1 MEDSGQQGVTL
12 PHTEGER
19 TAVTQRSKSVGGV
32 RERLQSEL
40 RGRYTSLCDGTP
52 AGQEVRSHS
61 LTHSY
66 VELLITEG
74 NVQWHNDRHA
84 ATRPVRPPSDMP
96 TANEEVMIKLDD
108 ILKPPLSPDRPQVKT
123 VLTKGPAGSG
133 KTVSVQKFVLNWA
146 EDRAN
151 QDVDFLFVFPFSE
164 LNWLIG
170 RSFSLS
176 GLISLFHSSMTS
188 ESENPGLDLSQSKV
202 VFILDGLDQFN
213 LPLDFESISVESDIN
228 KEMPLP
234 ILLANLIWC
243 QLLLPSA
250 YVWVITR
257 PAAANFIPIDFLPQ
271 QQCLTEIRG
280 FDDTQKREFFR
291 KRFGDQ
297 SLVHKAIAL
306 VMKAIAL
313 ESSRNLCV
321 LCQTPWC
328 CEMLAAIL
336 ENTEAGECVEIDTLT
351 QLYTHFLLVR
361 IGLKNDRNGEHSE
374 SIREVVRKLGKL
386 AFRQQERGSLIFSES
401 DVKECG
407 IDVSKSS
414 TFHRLCRPLFT
425 GCEMYL
431 EEMYCFAYT
440 GIQDYLAALHV
451 FLTYTNKRRN
461 LLLQPTTLFDR
472 LKGTF
477 RRATLLDLH
486 RCSVDRVLRNTH
498 GTYDLF
504 LCFIL
509 GLSTTPNQTLLD
521 LACLGKGLKVTGS
534 KVITEITAEYIK
546 QAIKSEPYPQTT
558 LALFRSLREL
568 GDTSLGR
575 EVRRYLTSESRWG
588 FLLEPDQCWELA
600 DMLWAGRE
608 MEREVFREME
618 RLSWMHRMSM
628 WGFWRMQTVLGD
640 RHWQVY

>member
-1 MEDSGQQGVTL
+1 MEDSGQQGATL
-12 PHTEGER
+12 PDTEGEC
-19 TAVTQRSKSVGGV
+19 TALTQRSELRGV
-32 RERLQSEL
+32 REKLQSEL
-40 RGRYTSLCDGTP
+40 RGRCASLCGGTP
-52 AGQEVRSHS
+52 SGQEVRSHC
-61 LTHSY
+61 LTHAY
-66 VELLITEG
+66 VELLITED
-74 NVQWHNDRHA
+74 NVQWHDDRHA
-84 ATRPVRPPSDMP
+84 AVRPVRPPSDMP
-96 TANEEVMIKLDD
+96 TANEEVAIKLDD
-108 ILKPPLSPDRPQVKT
+108 IFKPPLSPDRPQVKT

-133 KTVSVQKFVLNWA
+133 KTASVQKFILNWA

-151 QDVDFLFVFPFSE
+151 QDVDFMFVFPFSE
-164 LNWLIG
+164 LNWLID
-170 RSFSLS
+170 RRFSLS
-176 GLISLFHSSMTS
+176 GLISHFHSSMTS
-188 ESENPGLDLSQSKV
+188 VSETPSLDLSRSKM

-213 LPLDFESISVESDIN
+213 FHVDFNSLSVESDIN

-234 ILLANLIWC
+234 VLLANLMWC

-257 PAAANFIPIDFLPQ
+257 PAAASFIPIDFLPQ
-271 QQCLTEIRG
+271 QRCLTEIWG
-280 FDDTQKREFFR
+280 FDDPQKREFFR

-321 LCQTPWC
+321 LCQTPLC

-336 ENTEAGECVEIDTLT
+336 ENTEEGERVEIDTLT
-351 QLYTHFLLVR
+351 QLYTHFLLVQ
-361 IGLKNDRNGEHSE
+361 IGLKNDLNGEHSE

-386 AFRQQERGSLIFSES
+386 AFLQLERGNIIFSES
-401 DVKECG
+401 DVKEHG
-407 IDVSKSS
+407 IDISKSS
-414 TFHRLCRPLFT
+414 TFHRLCSPLIA

-431 EEMYCFAYT
+431 EEMYRFTYT
-440 GIQDYLAALHV
+440 GIQDYLAALQV

-461 LLLQPTTLFDR
+461 LLLHRTTLFGR

-504 LCFIL
+504 LCFLL

-521 LACLGKGLKVTGS
+521 LACLGKSLKVTGS
-534 KVITEITAEYIK
+534 EGITEITAEYIK
-546 QAIKSEPYPQTT
+546 QAIKAEPYPQTT
-558 LALFRSLREL
+558 LALFRGLREL
-568 GDTSLGR
+568 GDASLGS
-575 EVRRYLTSESRWG
+575 EVRCYLASESRWG

-600 DMLWAGRE
+600 DMLWAGGE
-608 MEREVFREME
+608 LEREVFREME
-618 RLSWMHRMSM
+618 RLSWTRRMSM